1 MIIKISNIHHFT
13 KLGLV
18 IAFFGASLVLIPF
31 QIFVPD
37 PLTNSIVI
45 VRELLLFLVT
55 GLLVLLVLKGE
66 KLGIKSIGLH
76 NRDWGKS
83 ILWSIL
89 LIVMFYVLV
98 AGCLGV
104 FKLIGISFGNGGN
117 KYDNISLWVTSL
129 MMLRA
134 GVMEEV
140 LYRGYIMERLNK
152 ISNNWIIYLL
162 VPSII
167 FGLLHYS
174 QGIGGIIIATLSGVL
189 FSLFYWK
196 KRDLKINIFAHFM
209 ADIIPNVLIPII
221 AENN

>member
-1 MIIKISNIHHFT
+1 MIKISNIHHFT

-55 GLLVLLVLKGE
+55 GLLVLIVLKGD
-66 KLGIKSIGLH
+66 KLGLNSIGLH

-83 ILWSIL
+83 ILWRIL

-104 FKLIGISFGNGGN
+104 FKLVGISVGNRGN
-117 KYDNISLWVTSL
+117 KYDNISPRVTSL

-140 LYRGYIMERLNK
+140 LYCGHIMQRLNK
-152 ISNNWIIYLL
+152 ISNNWMFYLL